1 MRTATKGR
9 SYQRTGSEV
18 WGSQSTSSSPVN
30 HSSPNLED
38 NSGAPSFP
46 LRQSAFSLERGADS
60 ASSRRGLA
68 MAPLP
73 WWAVVLLQVG
83 QGCILYLALCPQPPM
98 PPPPAPPAP
107 PDADALWKDGWA
119 AAIDTFGL
127 CTLAERGELHFDI
140 YANAF
145 VGCDGRAWS
154 KLAFCC
160 APERPSAPLLS
171 LQPMSAS
178 EHPNALLVSW
188 TSPAERGSPVVSF
201 SLYLVR
207 GEASTELEAREG
219 ETSVLGEIVC
229 EGYQLSCTVK
239 ALNTSIPHML
249 WLVAHSPGG
258 SSQPSPAVTLLP
270 APLPI
275 SLTATDNGDCSFG
288 PDDTLT
294 LSFNA
299 PTNRPL
305 AESSRDGASDGATA
319 ELALEA
325 DAVATIL
332 GFSTKVGPMRGKWD
346 AMGTTLTLW
355 PEPVAANPEPTVD
368 IFLAEVRVRL
378 KPEGRVVV
386 PPPGFS
392 LAADRW
398 SPPLTVPG
406 CFVDGFEVGMLRW
419 FAESADPESYNI
431 SIGTDHRRTGSRALR
446 MEGGNGGQFDGLSA
460 HLPTAVYEPRGLSCW
475 VRSTVAAN
483 VGYLALGGPS
493 LHEAV
498 VFFHL
503 RPTGQAGL
511 LSAKGY
517 FLGGNYSV
525 DRWLHVAVALDW
537 SHRTADLMLD
547 GSLVASGVGFVS
559 GAADARMI
567 HIFNSDKGVVWW
579 DDFVVY

>member
-1 MRTATKGR
+1 
-9 SYQRTGSEV
+9 
-18 WGSQSTSSSPVN
+18 
-30 HSSPNLED
+30 
-38 NSGAPSFP
+38 
-46 LRQSAFSLERGADS
+46 
-60 ASSRRGLA
+60 

-73 WWAVVLLQVG
+73 WWAVVLLLFG
-83 QGCILYLALCPQPPM
+83 QGCILFFVLAPRSPIL
-98 PPPPAPPAP
+98 PPPAPPAP

-119 AAIDTFGL
+119 AATDTFGL
-127 CTLAERGELHFDI
+127 CTLSQRGQLHFDI
-140 YANAF
+140 NANAF

-171 LQPMSAS
+171 LPSTS
-178 EHPNALLVSW
+178 TSDDPNALLVSW
-188 TSPAERGSPVVSF
+188 TSPAQRGSPVVSF

-207 GEASTELEAREG
+207 GEASTEFEVREG
-219 ETSVLGEIVC
+219 EASWRGEIVC
-229 EGYQLSCTVK
+229 EGFQLSCTVH
-239 ALNTSIPHML
+239 ALNTSIPHVL

-270 APLPI
+270 APMPI
-275 SLTATDNGDCSFG
+275 SLIATDNGDCVFG
-288 PDDTLT
+288 SDDKLT
-294 LSFNA
+294 LRFNA

-305 AESSRDGASDGATA
+305 AELSREGTTE
-319 ELALEA
+319 ELTLNP
-325 DAVATIL
+325 DAVASIL
-332 GFSTKVGPMRGKWD
+332 GFSTKVALMRGKWD
-346 AMGTTLTLW
+346 ATGAILTLW
-355 PEPVAANPEPTVD
+355 PKSAAADPSPVVD

-378 KPEGRVVV
+378 KPAGRVVV

-392 LAADRW
+392 LAADQW

-419 FAESADPESYNI
+419 FTESPNPESYSI
-431 SIGTDHRRTGSRALR
+431 SIGTDQRRSGDRALR

-460 HLPTAVYEPRGLSCW
+460 HLPSAVYEPRGFSCW
-475 VRSTVAAN
+475 VRSDIAAN

-493 LHEAV
+493 LHNAV

-517 FLGGNYSV
+517 FLGGNFSV
-525 DRWLHVAVALDW
+525 NRWLHVAVSLDW
-537 SHRTADLMLD
+537 DHRTADLTLD

-559 GAADARMI
+559 GAADARSL
-567 HIFNSDKGVVWW
+567 HIFNSDRGVVWW